1 MVFCWSGNLPVL
13 VIHQRNR
20 FYQYLHSFEYL
31 VGFTINFLIQH
42 HFNVI
47 DPMLI
52 CFFNGD
58 LDLFWHIVCFSTVLW
73 VIIVEVS
80 LSDCLSGQLHSHY
93 IFISLLHYFS
103 HSFTIDCF
111 VGLALPHLANNLI

>member
-1 MVFCWSGNLPVL
+1 MPVL

-31 VGFTINFLIQH
+31 SRIYH
-42 HFNVI
+42 HSLLQIILNVI
-47 DPMLI
+47 DLI
-52 CFFNGD
+52 DLFFNGD

-80 LSDCLSGQLHSHY
+80 LSDCLSGQLHSHHFLIY
-93 IFISLLHYFS
+93 SLLHYFS